1 MRTARSIGPGGA
13 GPWLTAALLVTLAG
27 CTSQP
32 PGPVAWEP
40 DRRVPGAMAPGAR
53 MVLLESGIP
62 AILPVLTP
70 VRWPD
75 DSLACAGS
83 FVAAGLGMGTVF
95 AVWRTTMDSGATQ
108 LRAAHSSDGGIAW
121 DAPQPVGAVERTGSG
136 CRRPPAAISV
146 DSATGTVHV
155 VYHGRAVAGT
165 GVVAVRARR
174 PAWLFGAPE
183 LIAKGTLPATASV
196 AANADTVAVV
206 FESPASPPG
215 EIWLALSAAG
225 RQIPGAR
232 VMLSTPGVRAFAPAV
247 AVSGGRVGAAWNEAR
262 HGGQGPTAVARVG
275 RLGR

>member
-1 MRTARSIGPGGA
+1 MAH
-13 GPWLTAALLVTLAG
+13 AG
-27 CTSQP
+27 CTPPP

-62 AILPVLTP
+62 AMQPVLTP

-75 DSLACAGS
+75 DSLACPAS
-83 FVAAGLGMGTVF
+83 FVAAGLGVGTVF
-95 AVWRTTMDSGATQ
+95 AVWRTTLDSGATQ
-108 LRAAHSSDGGIAW
+108 LRAARSSDGGIAW
-121 DAPQPVGAVERTGSG
+121 DESHPVGAIERTGSG

-155 VYHGRAVAGT
+155 VYHGKAAAGI
-165 GVVAVRARR
+165 GVVSVRARS

-183 LIAKGTLPATASV
+183 LIARGGLPATAAI
-196 AANADTVAVV
+196 AAYGDTVAVV
-206 FESPASPPG
+206 FESPAPPPG

-225 RQIPGAR
+225 RDIPGAR
-232 VMLSTPGVRAFAPAV
+232 VVLSVPGVRAFAPAV
-247 AVSGGRVGAAWNEAR
+247 ALSGGRIGVAWNEAR
-262 HGGQGPTAVARVG
+262 HGGEGPMAVARVG